1 MNIPSEFKNATNEWV
16 ELKRQLSA
24 ARKDMAVLNKK
35 EKELKAYI
43 TDVMCE
49 NDLDTVTLSDQTG
62 KVNKKTSQKKP
73 PFNRKTVSQGLL
85 VFFDNDQIRV
95 DSAVSCIESVGEA
108 EEVNTITLTQKR
120 T

>member
-1 MNIPSEFKNATNEWV
+1 
-16 ELKRQLSA
+16 
-24 ARKDMAVLNKK
+24 MAVLNKK
-35 EKELKAYI
+35 EKELKSYI
-43 TDVMCE
+43 TGVMCE
-49 NDLDTVTLSDQTG
+49 NDLDTVTLSDQSG

-85 VFFDNDQIRV
+85 VFFDNDQTRV
-95 DSAVSCIESVGEA
+95 DSALSCIESVGDI